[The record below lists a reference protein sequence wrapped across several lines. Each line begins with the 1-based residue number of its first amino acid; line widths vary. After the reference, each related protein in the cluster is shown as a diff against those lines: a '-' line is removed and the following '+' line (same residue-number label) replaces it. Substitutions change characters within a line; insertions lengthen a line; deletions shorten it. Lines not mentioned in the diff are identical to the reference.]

1 MSTSVH
7 FSVSF
12 FVLLSYYDTLYIYM
26 LCGHMYFCNRNRYTH
41 TYILYMVQR
50 TAELYTY
57 LCLPHSI
64 CIVLTHRRRDRDTF
78 FLRRGPLVFI
88 LNLDARLASSSS
100 ALSRSFAIWIIRS
113 DLSIATS
120 FKSLSS
126 IGSHF

>member
-1 MSTSVH
+1 MYIFLFLFLSYCPTMIHYTYTCCVATCTSVTEIGIH
-7 FSVSF
+7 
-12 FVLLSYYDTLYIYM
+12 I
-26 LCGHMYFCNRNRYTH
+26 H
-41 TYILYMVQR
+41 TYLYILYMVQR

>member
-1 MSTSVH
+1 MYIFLFLFLSYCPTMIHYTYTCCVATCTSVTEIGIH
-7 FSVSF
+7 
-12 FVLLSYYDTLYIYM
+12 I
-26 LCGHMYFCNRNRYTH
+26 H